1 MSTKFH
7 DHMTTIFCIL
17 ATLCINMNV
26 LYIVLF
32 CDTVRDTDNLH
43 FSADAPRWVFADRR
57 AAMRG
62 YPRGNA
68 RIVRADIQC

>member
-1 MSTKFH
+1 MDHQTMSTKFH

-32 CDTVRDTDNLH
+32 CDTL
-43 FSADAPRWVFADRR
+43 
-57 AAMRG
+57 
-62 YPRGNA
+62 Y
-68 RIVRADIQC
+68 